1 MRSLLLHRHCRG
13 VAVMLVACALLV
25 RMLVPSG
32 FMIAPGATGLPTVIA
47 CPGQDPVAP
56 MAPMAMAPM
65 KMAPMKMAPMT
76 MAPMTMAMPGM
87 AGHDMHHQGGEH
99 DRNADHP
106 CAFAAANAAVD
117 LTAAVHPIAPTMV
130 AVFAP
135 AQFHTFARPG
145 LGLAAP
151 PPPKTGPP
159 ILA

>member
-1 MRSLLLHRHCRG
+1 MRNLLLYRHYRG

-47 CPGQDPVAP
+47 CPGQDPVTP
-56 MAPMAMAPM
+56 
-65 KMAPMKMAPMT
+65 MAPMT
-76 MAPMTMAMPGM
+76 MAPMTGAMPGM
-87 AGHDMHHQGGEH
+87 AGHDMHHKGGEH
-99 DRNADHP
+99 DKSADHP

-117 LTAAVHPIAPTMV
+117 LTAAVHPVAPKAVAAFAPT
-130 AVFAP
+130 
-135 AQFHTFARPG
+135 QFHTFARPG